1 MVVFVGGSSDFFEI
15 PANVVVFG
23 FVTVDVF
30 DVAVVVVDDDDDDG
44 ISDVVVVDV
53 SLNLLL
59 VRFTLPRL
67 DNELVSAF

>member
-1 MVVFVGGSSDFFEI
+1 MAVFVGGSSDFFEI

-23 FVTVDVF
+23 FVTVNVF

>member
-1 MVVFVGGSSDFFEI
+1 MAVFVGGSSDFFEI